1 MRQTKLLLLSFLS
14 VLLCPLALKAQDGQT
29 INNYTVDFN
38 TSINT
43 SDHNFIVA
51 KGNTSLKA
59 CRAYFVPT
67 DPQDNYNYEF
77 DTQAYIETGIENVD
91 AEAEKS
97 EDVIYNLQGIRVS

>member
-14 VLLCPLALKAQDGQT
+14 VVLCPLALKAQDGQT

-43 SDHNFIVA
+43 A

-67 DPQDNYNYEF
+67 DPQANYNYEF

-97 EDVIYNLQGIRVS
+97 EYVIYNLQGIRVS

>member
-51 KGNTSLKA
+51 KGWKNIVGMARQEDSSEITFPEIPIQNKVVS
-59 CRAYFVPT
+59 
-67 DPQDNYNYEF
+67 NYKVTYPIVGTF
-77 DTQAYIETGIENVD
+77 
-91 AEAEKS
+91 
-97 EDVIYNLQGIRVS
+97 